1 MSNQKKATIGIIGA
15 MQIEVEALCAAM
27 TDTEWETVGNMTFV
41 YGTLRGKKVVCA
53 KCGIGKVFAA
63 MCAQTMILKYA
74 PDCIINSGVA
84 GTLSPRL
91 SIGQIALAEQVV
103 QHDMDTS
110 PLGDPVGLISGINVI
125 YIPADPAVTSS
136 LAAAVSSLGVPYLRG
151 TVASGDQFICRT
163 ADKERIRA
171 DFETPGKPVIACE
184 MEGAAI
190 GQVCYVSGTPYGI
203 LRAISDGGDEQ
214 AFADYPTFL
223 AAAAKTAAEVML
235 RFVQDWGTYSN
246 KVLK

>member
-1 MSNQKKATIGIIGA
+1 MNGIKKANIGIIGA

-27 TDTEWETVGNMTFV
+27 ENTESETVGNMTFV
-41 YGTLRGKKVVCA
+41 YGDLRGKKVVCA

-84 GTLSPRL
+84 GTLSETL

-110 PLGDPVGLISGINVI
+110 PIGDPVGLISGINII
-125 YIPADPAVTSS
+125 YIPSDPAVTGA
-136 LAAAVSSLGVPYLRG
+136 LAAAVAGEGVPFEKG
-151 TVASGDQFICRT
+151 TIASGDQFICRSDVK
-163 ADKERIRA
+163 ARIKSN
-171 DFETPGKPVIACE
+171 FEAEGKPVIACE

-190 GQVCYVSGTPYGI
+190 GQVCYVNRVPYGI

-223 AAAAKTAAEVML
+223 AAAAKTATKVML
-235 RFVQDWGTYSN
+235 KFVENWS
-246 KVLK
+246 

>member
-1 MSNQKKATIGIIGA
+1 MNIMKAEIGIIGA
-15 MQIEVEALCAAM
+15 MQIEVEAICAAM
-27 TDTEWETVGNMTFV
+27 ENTVTETVGNMTFV
-41 YGTLRGKKVVCA
+41 CGDLRGKKVVCA

-84 GTLSPRL
+84 GTLSESL

-110 PLGDPVGLISGINVI
+110 PIGDPVGLISGINII
-125 YIPADPAVTSS
+125 YIPADPAVTTA
-136 LAAAVSSLGVPYLRG
+136 LAAAVAAEDVPYMRG
-151 TVASGDQFICRT
+151 TVASGDQFICHT
-163 ADKERIRA
+163 HDKERIRA
-171 DFETPGKPVIACE
+171 TFETEDQPVIACE

-190 GQVCYVSGTPYGI
+190 GQVCYVNGVPYGI

-214 AFADYPTFL
+214 AFEDYPTFL
-223 AAAAKTAAEVML
+223 AAAAETATKVML
-235 RFVQDWGTYSN
+235 RFVENWG
-246 KVLK
+246 

>member
-1 MSNQKKATIGIIGA
+1 MNTTAQRKAEIGIIGA

-27 TDTEWETVGNMTFV
+27 ENTETETVGNMTFV
-41 YGTLRGKKVVCA
+41 YGDLCGKRVVCA

-63 MCAQTMILKYA
+63 MCAQTMILRYSPA
-74 PDCIINSGVA
+74 VIVNSGVA
-84 GTLSPRL
+84 GTLSDQL

-110 PLGDPVGLISGINVI
+110 PIGDPVGLISGINII
-125 YIPADPAVTSS
+125 YIPADPAVTAA
-136 LAAAVSSLGVPYLRG
+136 LAAAVEAEGVVYQRG
-151 TVASGDQFICRT
+151 TVASGDQFICHT
-163 ADKERIRA
+163 ADKERIRGN
-171 DFETPGKPVIACE
+171 FETEDKPVIACE

-190 GQVCYVSGTPYGI
+190 GQVCYVNSTPYGI

-223 AAAAKTAAEVML
+223 AAAAKTATEVML
-235 RFVQDWGTYSN
+235 RFVEAWG
-246 KVLK
+246 

>member
-1 MSNQKKATIGIIGA
+1 MNEIKKAAIGIIGA

-27 TDTEWETVGNMTFV
+27 ENTERETVGNMTFV
-41 YGTLRGKKVVCA
+41 YGELRGKKVVCA

-84 GTLSPRL
+84 GTLSASL

-110 PLGDPVGLISGINVI
+110 PIGDPVGLISGINVI
-125 YIPADPAVTSS
+125 YIPTDPAVTAA
-136 LAAAVSSLGVPYLRG
+136 LAAAVGSEGVPYLRG

-163 ADKERIRA
+163 PEKERIKANFDTA
-171 DFETPGKPVIACE
+171 DKPVIACE

-190 GQVCYVSGTPYGI
+190 GQVCYVNKVPYGI
-203 LRAISDGGDEQ
+203 LRAISDGGDEN

-223 AAAAKTAAEVML
+223 AAAAKTATEVML
-235 RFVQDWGTYSN
+235 RFVENWR
-246 KVLK
+246 

>member
-1 MSNQKKATIGIIGA
+1 MNVIKKADVGIIGA

-27 TDTEWETVGNMTFV
+27 EHTETEVVGNMEFV
-41 YGTLRGKKVVCA
+41 YGTLKGKQVVCA

-74 PDCIINSGVA
+74 PDAIVNSGVA
-84 GTLSPRL
+84 GTLSEQL

-110 PLGDPVGLISGINVI
+110 PIGDPVGLISGINII
-125 YIPADPAVTSS
+125 YIPADPAVTAC
-136 LAAAVSSLGVPYLRG
+136 LADAVGRVGVPYMRG
-151 TVASGDQFICRT
+151 TVASGDQFICHT
-163 ADKERIRA
+163 ADKDRIRST
-171 DFETPGKPVIACE
+171 FETADKPVIACE

-190 GQVCYVSGTPYGI
+190 GQVCFVNQVPYGI

-223 AAAAKTAAEVML
+223 AAAAETATKVML
-235 RFVQDWGTYSN
+235 QFVESWT
-246 KVLK
+246 

>member
-1 MSNQKKATIGIIGA
+1 MNVKNKADIGIIGA
-15 MQIEVEALCAAM
+15 MQIEVEALSNAM
-27 TDTEWETVGNMTFV
+27 ENTQTETVGNMTFV
-41 YGTLRGKKVVCA
+41 LGDLRGKRVVCA

-74 PDCIINSGVA
+74 PDCIVNSGVA
-84 GTLSPRL
+84 GTLSDSL

-110 PLGDPVGLISGINVI
+110 PIGDPVGLISGINLI
-125 YIPADPAVTSS
+125 YIPADPAVTNA
-136 LAAAVSSLGVPYLRG
+136 LAAAVAREGVPYMRG
-151 TVASGDQFICRT
+151 TVASGDQFICRGEVK
-163 ADKERIRA
+163 ARIKS
-171 DFETPGKPVIACE
+171 DFETADKPVIACE

-190 GQVCYVSGTPYGI
+190 GQVCYVNRVPYGI

-223 AAAAKTAAEVML
+223 AAAAKTATQVML
-235 RFVQDWGTYSN
+235 RFVENWG
-246 KVLK
+246 

>member
-1 MSNQKKATIGIIGA
+1 MNILKAEIGIIGA
-15 MQIEVEALCAAM
+15 MQIEVEAICAAM
-27 TDTEWETVGNMTFV
+27 ENTITETVGNMTFV
-41 YGTLRGKKVVCA
+41 CGDLRGKRVVCA

-63 MCAQTMILKYA
+63 MCAQTMILRYA

-84 GTLSPRL
+84 GTLSESL

-110 PLGDPVGLISGINVI
+110 PIGDPVGLISGINII
-125 YIPADPAVTSS
+125 YIPTDPTVTAA
-136 LAAAVSSLGVPYLRG
+136 LAAAVGSEGVPYLRG
-151 TVASGDQFICRT
+151 TVASGDQFICHT
-163 ADKERIRA
+163 ADKDRIRST
-171 DFETPGKPVIACE
+171 FETEHKPVIACE

-190 GQVCYVSGTPYGI
+190 GQVCYVNGVPYGI

-223 AAAAKTAAEVML
+223 AAAAETATGVML
-235 RFVQDWGTYSN
+235 KFVENWQ
-246 KVLK
+246 

>member
-1 MSNQKKATIGIIGA
+1 MSHLKKAAIGIIGA

-27 TDTEWETVGNMTFV
+27 TNSEIETVGNMTFV
-41 YGTLRGKKVVCA
+41 YGDLRGKKVVCA

-84 GTLSPRL
+84 GTLSPSL

-110 PLGDPVGLISGINVI
+110 PIGDPVGLISGIHII
-125 YIPADPAVTSS
+125 YIPTDTIVTAA
-136 LAAAVSSLGVPYLRG
+136 LAAAVGSEGVPYMRG

-163 ADKERIRA
+163 ADKERIK
-171 DFETPGKPVIACE
+171 DNFDTPDKPVIACE

-190 GQVCYVSGTPYGI
+190 GQVCYVNGTPYGI
-203 LRAISDGGDEQ
+203 LRAISDGGDEN

-223 AAAAKTAAEVML
+223 AAAAKTATEVML
-235 RFVQDWGTYSN
+235 KFVENWG
-246 KVLK
+246 

>member
-1 MSNQKKATIGIIGA
+1 MSITKKADIGIIGA
-15 MQIEVEALCAAM
+15 MKIEVEALCAAM
-27 TDTEWETVGNMTFV
+27 TDTETETVGGMEFV
-41 YGTLRGKKVVCA
+41 YGTLKGKKVVCA

-63 MCAQTMILKYA
+63 MCAQTMILRYA
-74 PDCIINSGVA
+74 PDAIVNSGVA
-84 GTLSPRL
+84 GTLSEGL

-110 PLGDPVGLISGINVI
+110 PIGDPVGLISGINII
-125 YIPADPAVTSS
+125 YIPSDPTVTAC
-136 LAAAVSSLGVPYLRG
+136 LAAAVGSVGVPYMRG

-163 ADKERIRA
+163 ADKERIRTS
-171 DFETPGKPVIACE
+171 FETDGKPVIACE

-190 GQVCYVSGTPYGI
+190 GQVCYVNGVPYGI

-223 AAAAKTAAEVML
+223 AAAAKTATAVML
-235 RFVQDWGTYSN
+235 RFVETWG
-246 KVLK
+246 

>member
-1 MSNQKKATIGIIGA
+1 MQIKRRADVGIIGA

-27 TDTEWETVGNMTFV
+27 TNTETETVGGMTFV
-41 YGTLRGKKVVCA
+41 CGDLRGKRVVCA

-63 MCAQTMILKYA
+63 MCAQTMILRYA
-74 PDCIINSGVA
+74 PAVIINSGVA
-84 GTLSPRL
+84 GTLSDKL

-110 PLGDPVGLISGINVI
+110 PIGDPVGLISGINII
-125 YIPADPAVTSS
+125 YIPADPAVTDG
-136 LAAAVSSLGVPYLRG
+136 LAVAVEGLGVPYMRG
-151 TVASGDQFICRT
+151 TVASGDQFICHT
-163 ADKERIRA
+163 ADKDRIRGT
-171 DFETPGKPVIACE
+171 FEAPEKPVIACE

-190 GQVCYVSGTPYGI
+190 GQVCYVNGVPYGI

-223 AAAAKTAAEVML
+223 AAAAETATRVML
-235 RFVQDWGTYSN
+235 RFVESWQ
-246 KVLK
+246 

>member
-1 MSNQKKATIGIIGA
+1 MNILKAEIGIIGA
-15 MQIEVEALCAAM
+15 MQIEVEAICAAM
-27 TDTEWETVGNMTFV
+27 ENTVTETVGNMTFV
-41 YGTLRGKKVVCA
+41 CGDLRGKRVVCA

-63 MCAQTMILKYA
+63 MCAQTMILRYA

-84 GTLSPRL
+84 GTLSESL

-110 PLGDPVGLISGINVI
+110 PIGDPVGLISGINII
-125 YIPADPAVTSS
+125 YIPTDPTVTAA
-136 LAAAVSSLGVPYLRG
+136 LAAAVGSEGVPYLRG
-151 TVASGDQFICRT
+151 TVASGDQFICHT
-163 ADKERIRA
+163 ADKDRIRST
-171 DFETPGKPVIACE
+171 FETEHKPVIACE

-190 GQVCYVSGTPYGI
+190 GQVCYVNGVPYGI

-223 AAAAKTAAEVML
+223 AAAAETATGVML
-235 RFVQDWGTYSN
+235 KFVENWQ
-246 KVLK
+246 

>member
-1 MSNQKKATIGIIGA
+1 MNTTVQRKAEIGIIGA
-15 MQIEVEALCAAM
+15 MQIEVEALSNAM
-27 TDTEWETVGNMTFV
+27 ENTVCETVGNMTFV
-41 YGTLRGKKVVCA
+41 YGDLKGKKVVCA

-84 GTLSPRL
+84 GTLSETL

-110 PLGDPVGLISGINVI
+110 PIGDPVGLISGINII
-125 YIPADPAVTSS
+125 YIPADNGVTTA
-136 LAAAVSSLGVPYLRG
+136 LAAAVEAVGVPYKRG
-151 TVASGDQFICRT
+151 TIASGDQFICHT
-163 ADKERIRA
+163 ADKERICGN
-171 DFETPGKPVIACE
+171 FENVVACE

-190 GQVCYVSGTPYGI
+190 GQVCYVNQVPYGI

-223 AAAAKTAAEVML
+223 AAAAETATRVMM
-235 RFVQDWGTYSN
+235 RFVEDWY
-246 KVLK
+246 